1 MTLLETTFTDGTE
14 IPWPDEPDDGVPR
27 GDLVAEPTTWEPIDL
42 GPYLSGE
49 IVRPESSLG
58 ITRSDGLR
66 LIYPGREHAFVGET
80 ECGKTWLS
88 LGCVA
93 AELAAGNHVVYIHFE
108 ESDPGSTIERLL
120 LLGVDPDV
128 IASGLRFVGPGRAAR
143 IEWVAAL
150 MNPAPTL
157 VVLDG
162 VNEGMALQGADVNG
176 VDGASAF
183 RRLFVTPFLRV
194 GASTIGNDHVTK
206 DRDGRGRYAFGS
218 AHKVNA
224 VDGSVILIE
233 NAEPFGR
240 GMRGVSHVFVS
251 KDRPGHLR
259 ALGRPTKLPGKT
271 YLGTLVVDSSNKFE
285 PLSMNFYA
293 PNAEEETP
301 TGADDPFNE
310 DADTVYAVIAAL
322 PGHEVESIRQLRAEL
337 RKAEKGMRNT
347 KVQDAV
353 DDLLVTG
360 RLVRSGRYGFKAVL
374 SGSHDSDQSGG
385 SEAVPGSGSPK
396 GEGTGNRSP
405 NPVPG
410 TAGNRLGTAEPVD
423 ETETEEVR

>member
-1 MTLLETTFTDGTE
+1 MTA
-14 IPWPDEPDDGVPR
+14 PD
-27 GDLVAEPTTWEPIDL
+27 EPTTWEPVDL
-42 GPYLSGE
+42 GPYLSGDV
-49 IVRPESSLG
+49 VRPKSLLG

-93 AELAAGNHVVYIHFE
+93 AELAADNHVVYIHFE
-108 ESDPGSTIERLL
+108 EGDPGSTIERLL
-120 LLGVDPDV
+120 SLGVDPAV
-128 IASGLRFVGPGRAAR
+128 MAARLRFIGPARAAR
-143 IEWVAAL
+143 MEWVAAL
-150 MNPAPTL
+150 LDPAPTL

-233 NAEPFGR
+233 NVEPFGR
-240 GMRGVSHVFVS
+240 GLRGVSHMFVS

-259 ALGRPTKLPGKT
+259 AHGRPTKLPGKT
-271 YLGTLVVDSSNKFE
+271 YLGTLVVDSANKFE

-293 PNAEEETP
+293 PKVDEETP
-301 TGADDPFNE
+301 TGTDNPAAQE
-310 DADTVYAVIAAL
+310 ADTVYAVVAAL
-322 PGHEVESIRQLRAEL
+322 PGNEVESIRQLRAEL
-337 RKAEKGMRNT
+337 RKADKGMRNT

-353 DDLLVTG
+353 DDLLVAG
-360 RLVRSGRYGFKAVL
+360 RFVKSGRHGFKAVL
-374 SGSHDSDQSGG
+374 SGSQHSDQTGG
-385 SEAVPGSGSPK
+385 SGSGSGSGSPLR
-396 GEGTGNRSP
+396 EGTGE
-405 NPVPG
+405 PVTQPG
-410 TAGNRLGTAEPVD
+410 SGNHGNRVGNHGTGRPNRHPHTKAES
-423 ETETEEVR
+423 R